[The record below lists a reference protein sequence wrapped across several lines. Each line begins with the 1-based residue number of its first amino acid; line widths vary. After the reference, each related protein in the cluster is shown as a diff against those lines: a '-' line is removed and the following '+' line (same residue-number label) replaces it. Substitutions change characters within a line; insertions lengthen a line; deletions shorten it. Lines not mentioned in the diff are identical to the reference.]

1 MRQSR
6 NGRQL
11 LAALVALLGCAAL
24 LTGVPSRA
32 SAAALSGAAWTASS
46 TVTSASTVS
55 YTFTLVPRTGS
66 TLSKVTMA
74 VGTAVG
80 GAPAVG
86 AVTPSAIAGGSV
98 SMSGGTL
105 TYAFTPVSV
114 AAGLVLSI
122 QFAGLKNPATAGSLT
137 ATVTTYNGTSAVD
150 TGTASFAFTSTTLSG
165 VSWTT
170 TSTATLAA
178 DVSYTYKF
186 SPSLLNGLFG
196 SMSVTISVPPGTS
209 GMPTL
214 DSASTTG
221 LTGVSLSGNTLTV
234 TGTIATVLGSF
245 TVAVDGLTNTY
256 TAGSY
261 VPELVTYNGGGTVL
275 DSGVAA
281 AVSFPGSLA
290 VGAPASL
297 TWSGTLNG
305 QNQMLADTNAA
316 DQLLTVNDQTGSQA
330 GWHVTVS
337 VTNFVTS
344 GGSTLPSSGVLG
356 VSGGAMGSTW
366 TSAAPTAAC
375 SGSAACTVPDDS
387 AVTYPVVITSAA
399 SSPAAATIY
408 DAKAGTGIGLV
419 SLGGS
424 TAASPLG
431 WWVSVPGYAPSGTF
445 SSTVTVSIIS
455 GP

>member
-256 TAGSY
+256 TAG
-261 VPELVTYNGGGTVL
+261 
-275 DSGVAA
+275 
-281 AVSFPGSLA
+281 
-290 VGAPASL
+290 
-297 TWSGTLNG
+297 
-305 QNQMLADTNAA
+305 
-316 DQLLTVNDQTGSQA
+316 
-330 GWHVTVS
+330 
-337 VTNFVTS
+337 
-344 GGSTLPSSGVLG
+344 
-356 VSGGAMGSTW
+356 
-366 TSAAPTAAC
+366 
-375 SGSAACTVPDDS
+375 
-387 AVTYPVVITSAA
+387 
-399 SSPAAATIY
+399 
-408 DAKAGTGIGLV
+408 
-419 SLGGS
+419 
-424 TAASPLG
+424 
-431 WWVSVPGYAPSGTF
+431 
-445 SSTVTVSIIS
+445 
-455 GP
+455 